1 MIEEIVIKYLN
12 DVLNVP
18 VYPIIPPDEQDESF
32 VLVERIGGS
41 TENHIQYATLAIQ
54 SYAGNQSYAE
64 SIRKAAALNEE
75 VKKAMDNII
84 TLNSVFKS
92 KLNSDYN
99 FTDTTMEK
107 YRYQAVYDLV
117 Y

>member
-12 DVLNVP
+12 EVLEVP
-18 VYPIIPPDEQDESF
+18 VYPIMPPDKQDESF
-32 VLVERIGGS
+32 ALVERIGGS

-54 SYAGNQSYAE
+54 SYAE
-64 SIRKAAALNEE
+64 SMQQAAALNEK

-84 TLNSVFKS
+84 TLHSVFKS